1 MGLLQARRA
10 GLLTLLALG
19 LGGLP
24 AVAAAGD
31 AAAGKASYAVCA
43 ACHGAQGEG
52 NQAMN
57 APRLAG
63 QSSWYLR
70 RQIEAY
76 QRGWRG
82 TAPGD
87 TYGMQ
92 MRPMAMSIG
101 SAEALDN
108 LIAYVGT
115 LPDAAAAPTLD
126 GDPAAGQ
133 AAYAVCSA
141 CHGADARGNEQ
152 LGGPALAGQSDWYLV
167 RQLNNYRQGLRAYVA
182 QDIYGMQ
189 MKPMAATLAGDKAIN
204 DVVAYI
210 NSLR

>member
-1 MGLLQARRA
+1 MALLQARRA
-10 GLLTLLALG
+10 WRLALLALCLAG
-19 LGGLP
+19 VP
-24 AVAAAGD
+24 AVATAAD
-31 AAAGKASYAVCA
+31 AVAGQSAYAVCS

-63 QSSWYLR
+63 QSGWYLR
-70 RQIEAY
+70 RQIAAY

-87 TYGMQ
+87 VYGMQ
-92 MRPMAMSIG
+92 MRPMAMAIG
-101 SAEALDN
+101 STEALDT
-108 LIAYVGT
+108 LIAYGET
-115 LPDAAAAPTLD
+115 LPDVPAAPTIQ

-133 AAYAVCSA
+133 AAYAVCVA
-141 CHGADARGNEQ
+141 CHGADGRGNEQ
-152 LGGPALAGQSDWYLV
+152 LGGPALAGQSDWYLA
-167 RQLNNYRQGLRAYVA
+167 RQLANYRQGLRGYVP
-182 QDIYGMQ
+182 QDSYGMQ
-189 MKPMAATLAGDKAIN
+189 MKPMAATLASDAAVN